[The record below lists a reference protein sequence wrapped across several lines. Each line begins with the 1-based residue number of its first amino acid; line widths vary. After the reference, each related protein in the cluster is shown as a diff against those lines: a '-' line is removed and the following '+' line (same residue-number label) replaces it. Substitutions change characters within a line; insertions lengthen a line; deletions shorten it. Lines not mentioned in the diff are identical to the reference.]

1 MKSAHYHR
9 LISST
14 ALALVVLALTAAPK
28 QADAQDEKKM
38 RNVYR
43 ARIVDMS
50 NRQSGLAGMADF
62 IVTRW
67 TLPAE
72 RTMLLNT
79 LQDKGHD
86 AFIKALRMREETGF
100 LSPQTTQVSGY
111 GSTRFRYAYQFDK
124 EDGSK
129 HIVIV
134 TDRTIRERETS
145 REIGDYDV
153 TLIMMDFPANSDTG
167 TGQMYWALRVQ
178 WDKKEDKLKLDSA
191 GGSEPLRLTEIKLV
205 K

>member
-1 MKSAHYHR
+1 MTTHYR
-9 LISST
+9 KLISST
-14 ALALVVLALTAAPK
+14 ALALVVFALTAAPK
-28 QADAQDEKKM
+28 QADAQDQKKM

-50 NRQSGLAGMADF
+50 NTQSGLAGMADF

-72 RTMLLNT
+72 RTMLMNT
-79 LQDKGHD
+79 LSEKGHD
-86 AFIKALRMREETGF
+86 AFVKALRMREETGF
-100 LSPQTTQVSGY
+100 FDPQTTQVSGY
-111 GSTRFRYAYQFDK
+111 GSTRFHYAYQFDK

-129 HIVIV
+129 QITIV
-134 TDRTIRERETS
+134 TNRTIRGSGMSES
-145 REIGDYDV
+145 ADYDV
-153 TLIMMDFPANSDTG
+153 TMIMMDFPADSDKG
-167 TGQMYWALRVQ
+167 TGQMYRALKVG
-178 WDKKEDKLKLDSA
+178 WDKKNDKLQLDSG

>member
-1 MKSAHYHR
+1 MKTPHYHR
-9 LISST
+9 LIST
-14 ALALVVLALTAAPK
+14 TVLALVSLALTAAPR

-38 RNVYR
+38 RITYR
-43 ARIVDMS
+43 ARVVDAS
-50 NRQSGLAGMADF
+50 NRQSGLAGMVDF

-72 RTMLLNT
+72 RTMLMKT

-100 LSPQTTQVSGY
+100 LSPQTTQVSSY

-129 HIVIV
+129 QIIIV
-134 TDRTIRERETS
+134 TDRTIRARETS
-145 REIGDYDV
+145 REAADYDV
-153 TLIMMDFPANSDTG
+153 TMILMDFPANSDTG
-167 TGQMYWALRVQ
+167 TGQMYWALSVG
-178 WDKKEDKLKLDSA
+178 WDQKEDKLKLDSG